1 MPVRSLGYV
10 VVHTTD
16 LAAWKEFAVDLLG
29 LQIAN
34 HDDSRLV
41 LRMDEKSYRL
51 DIRQSD
57 EDRVAVIGWEVASP
71 AELSQLADALEEAG
85 FAVKRPDVATAH
97 ARLVSGL
104 VTVEDPD
111 GQQLELF
118 YGLQTERAPFA
129 SPLGTRF
136 LTGDGGLGHAFQL
149 VTDSAAYERLYLG
162 ILGFRLSDHI
172 EFGPTQAT
180 FAHCNPRHHSFAW
193 AQVPG
198 VPPGIQHIMFEVT
211 ELNVVGRAWDRVQ
224 DGAAPIA
231 ATLGRHSNDEMF
243 SFYVNTPSGFALE
256 FGYGGKLV
264 NETVWTPTRY
274 DGPSLWG
281 HRQNLPAAPPD

>member
-10 VVHTTD
+10 VVHATD
-16 LAAWKEFAVDLLG
+16 LVAWKEFAVDLLG
-29 LQIAN
+29 LQIA
-34 HDDSRLV
+34 HQDDARLV

-51 DIRQSD
+51 DIRQSE

-71 AELSQLADALEEAG
+71 EELAQLADALETAG
-85 FAVKRPDVATAH
+85 FVVKRPDARE
-97 ARLVSGL
+97 RLVSGL
-104 VTVEDPD
+104 VAVEDPD

-118 YGLQTERAPFA
+118 YGLQTERTPFA

-136 LTGDGGLGHAFQL
+136 RTGDGGLGHAFQL

-180 FAHCNPRHHSFAW
+180 FAHCNPRHHSIAW
-193 AQVPG
+193 AQVPMA
-198 VPPGIQHIMFEVT
+198 PAGIQHIMFEVT

-243 SFYVNTPSGFALE
+243 SFYVQTPSGFALE
-256 FGYGGKLV
+256 YGYGGKLV
-264 NETVWTPTRY
+264 DETTWTPTRY

-281 HRQNLPAAPPD
+281 HRQTVTAPAD